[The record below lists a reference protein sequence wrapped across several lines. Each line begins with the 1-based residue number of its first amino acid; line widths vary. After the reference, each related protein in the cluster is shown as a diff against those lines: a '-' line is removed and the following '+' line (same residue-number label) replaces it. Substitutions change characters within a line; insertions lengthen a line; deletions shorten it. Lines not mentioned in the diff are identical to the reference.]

1 MARAR
6 GRTARLLALALAC
19 TVLLLIAGGDVDA
32 KQSRRAK
39 TAPLRGNEKLA
50 QLQGRVR
57 DGVIPLTGEL
67 YERYVARPDRPYHT
81 VLLFTASAA
90 KYKCETCAQVAP
102 EFSTLGESYEAAKQV
117 KVDTRDGLEV
127 FFGVVDFEA
136 NQEVFGK
143 YEFTSAPHVVYIAPD
158 RSEDSGDSVP
168 AKAKVPPQNLYNVY
182 SQGKEAESMSTF
194 VKQRTGFDIAI
205 QRSKTFLYVLVAVFL
220 VAMVVIAKVVLSNL
234 DFVLAKLRRK
244 QLWMT
249 VSLLFYGLSV
259 SGMVYCIIRDPPAYS
274 ADRKGNI
281 QYFHPQG
288 RQQYVYEGLI
298 VGGYDVSAAI
308 CMILLS
314 QWAIYVHNPAVRSAA
329 IVACSLGFI
338 FMYRQ
343 MTAAYTFKNRWYTGW
358 MGF

>member
-19 TVLLLIAGGDVDA
+19 AVLLLVAGGGVDA
-32 KQSRRAK
+32 KKSRRAK
-39 TAPLRGNEKLA
+39 TAPLRGSEKLA

-67 YERYVARPDRPYHT
+67 YERYAARPDRPYHM

-102 EFSTLGESYEAAKQV
+102 EFSTLGESYAAAKQV

-136 NQEVFGK
+136 NQDVFGMVRL
-143 YEFTSAPHVVYIAPD
+143 AL
-158 RSEDSGDSVP
+158 RLSGDSVP

-220 VAMVVIAKVVLSNL
+220 VAMAVIAKVVLSNL

-343 MTAAYTFKNRWYTGW
+343 MTAAYTYKNRWYTGW